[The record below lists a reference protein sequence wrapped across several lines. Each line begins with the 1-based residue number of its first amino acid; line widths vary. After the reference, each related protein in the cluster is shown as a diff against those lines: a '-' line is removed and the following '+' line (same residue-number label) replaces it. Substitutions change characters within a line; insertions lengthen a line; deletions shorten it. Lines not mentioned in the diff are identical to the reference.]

1 MKWEGSIFNKMKGQ
15 SLLELIV
22 AIGIFLILI
31 LVFFPLFLDSFN
43 SSRLSQE
50 FLVANFLAQEGL
62 EATRSIR
69 DNNWQNLTSG
79 NHGLSISDGHF
90 VFLNQEEDVSDQLKE
105 GKRQIQIE
113 DIDNYRKRVT
123 STVSW
128 QFSEGRREKVELVS
142 YFTNWQKVSQVEIR
156 KPTVHTDSAGKTT
169 NPQLAYDYPDGNTFA
184 STFYGVTANPSIT
197 FYSFQTSTRS
207 FTDLVLKFRY
217 QADGAKDDKYAV
229 AYSTTGC
236 QGVFTDLISPT
247 SAAAPDTTVSI
258 NLPPELN
265 LSLLC
270 LKIYTQRVGAADN
283 RYFYTRDIWVE
294 GYYLE

>member
-62 EATRSIR
+62 EATRSLR

-79 NHGLSISDGHF
+79 NHGLSVSDGHF
-90 VFLNQEEDVSDQLKE
+90 VFYGEEGDVSDQLRE

-128 QFSEGRREKVELVS
+128 QFSQGRREKVELVS

-156 KPTVHTDSAGKTT
+156 KPTTYTDSAKRTT

-184 STFYGVTANPSIT
+184 STFYGVTASTSIT

-207 FTDLVLKFRY
+207 YTDLVLKFRY
-217 QADGAKDDKYAV
+217 HSQGATNDRYAV

-270 LKIYTQRVGAADN
+270 IKIYTQRIGAADN